1 MLELFGLNFDREA
14 LRERLSGLADR
25 GAFIGT
31 SSWKYPG
38 WLGMLYD
45 QSNYENRGR
54 YSEKRFGDECLAE
67 YGQFFR
73 TVCVD
78 AGYYKFP
85 DTAYL
90 GRLFGQVGADFR
102 FTFKVTDTITM
113 KRFPR
118 VLRFGL
124 QQGRLN
130 PHFLDAELFCES
142 FLTPFEPFRDRV
154 GTLIF
159 EFSEFR
165 EAEFRHAEDF
175 LPALDEFLEAIP
187 KGWRYGVELRT
198 ESFLGGAYF
207 RVLRRHNV
215 SHVYNQWTRMPA
227 VEEQLRAPE
236 SASADFAVARF
247 LLTPGRAYEEAV
259 QEFSPYTE
267 TKVAD
272 PSARRAGRTLIWDVA
287 VRDGK
292 PVFVYI
298 NNRLEGNA
306 LRTIWSLTDPPLE
319 PEASPG

>member
-1 MLELFGLNFDREA
+1 MLELFSLNFDREA
-14 LRERLSGLADR
+14 LRERLSKLAAQ

-45 QSNYENRGR
+45 RSAYEHRGR
-54 YSEKRFGDECLAE
+54 YSEKRFEDECLAE
-67 YGQFFR
+67 YGRFFR

-85 DTAYL
+85 DGRYL
-90 GRLFGQVGADFR
+90 QKLFGQVNEDFR
-102 FTFKVTDTITM
+102 FTFKVTDTITI

-118 VLRFGL
+118 VPRFGP
-124 QQGRLN
+124 QQGQLN
-130 PHFLDAELFCES
+130 PHFLDAELFVES
-142 FLTPFEPFRDRV
+142 FLAPFEPFREQV

-165 EAEFRHAEDF
+165 ESDFPRAEDF
-175 LPALDEFLEAIP
+175 ILALDEFLGALP
-187 KGWRYGVELRT
+187 PGWRYGVEIRN
-198 ESFLGGAYF
+198 EAFLGRDYF
-207 RVLRRHNV
+207 RTLRRHNV
-215 SHVYNQWTRMPA
+215 SHVYNQWTRMPS
-227 VEEQLRAPE
+227 VEEQLRVSE
-236 SASADFAVARF
+236 NGTADFAAARF

-267 TKVAD
+267 TKEVD
-272 PSARRAGRTLIWDVA
+272 PSARRAARTLIRDVA

-306 LRTIWSLTDPPLE
+306 LRTIWALTE
-319 PEASPG
+319 QGS